1 MNVIKINGISL
12 PGNIVTYKGTMIDVD
27 GSGAGTTETGV
38 TIRDVRRRNKN
49 KIMLKL
55 DGLTLKEFA
64 DIMSAI
70 NSPSFTVTFFCGS
83 YKTITF
89 YAGDKNWEGYK
100 VVSENES
107 RWRLEVNLIE
117 Y

>member
-1 MNVIKINGISL
+1 MSVIKINGMAL
-12 PGNIVTYKGTMIDVD
+12 PGNITTYKGTIIDVD

-70 NSPSFTVTFFCGS
+70 DAPSFSVTFFCGS
-83 YKTITF
+83 YKTITC

-100 VVSENES
+100 VVSENAS

-117 Y
+117 F